1 MVTAFSGCGPIED
14 IAPRTGAANP
24 EATTASPS
32 AAKSIVLD
40 MRDMIPSSCAAS
52 HSPRIKVFR
61 NAQRRGKTE
70 CGGWDFPLRASRAR
84 LLNPWTPARP
94 DLKSGAVVQAW
105 LPPHAAHWAIG
116 IMLLLRC
123 SETSFPLLSLR
134 TGMRSRIIWLELS
147 ILLLTLLFAEF
158 GEVLREI
165 RTDVVLDWFITL
177 APLIWIHASIVVLY
191 TRVLRG
197 GTRLRKVWVISAVVY
212 AATYAFL
219 QGVFVLDLSGSLS
232 PVFVVI
238 ESAIGYG
245 PGIAWAPTTTFGIQL
260 RPYSVAAAASLS
272 LLSGLVF
279 ALAFQVISTTG
290 QRAARALPGPLLG
303 FAVMCPACASG
314 PVSGLFLAYVTPI
327 ASMGEM
333 GSASAFS
340 RLLGAS
346 TLLLIVTL
354 VLSWTMICFFTNVLL
369 PDVPPTAIQGSAST
383 NA

>member
-1 MVTAFSGCGPIED
+1 M
-14 IAPRTGAANP
+14 RT
-24 EATTASPS
+24 S
-32 AAKSIVLD
+32 
-40 MRDMIPSSCAAS
+40 
-52 HSPRIKVFR
+52 
-61 NAQRRGKTE
+61 RGLTQ
-70 CGGWDFPLRASRAR
+70 CGGWDFPLRAVRAR

-105 LPPHAAHWAIG
+105 LPPRPAHRAIG
-116 IMLLLRC
+116 IMLLLRF
-123 SETSFPLLSLR
+123 SEVSFPQLSLR

-147 ILLLTLLFAEF
+147 ILLLALLFAEF

-177 APLIWIHASIVVLY
+177 APLIWIDVSIVVLY
-191 TRVLRG
+191 AFFRLYFTPELVPPRTSAAMKRVSAFLVPNTRVLRG
-197 GTRLRKVWVISAVVY
+197 GTRLRKVWAISAVVY
-212 AATYAFL
+212 AVTYAFL
-219 QGVFVLDLSGSLS
+219 QGIFVVDLSGSLS

-279 ALAFQVISTTG
+279 ALAFQVINTTG
-290 QRAARALPGPLLG
+290 QRGARALPGPLLG

-327 ASMGEM
+327 AFMGGM

-346 TLLLIVTL
+346 TLLRFLTL
-354 VLSWTMICFFTNVLL
+354 VLTWTMISFFTNVLL
-369 PDVPPTAIQGSAST
+369 PDFPPAAIEGSAST
-383 NA
+383 YTCFAAADGEVPAFRPLP

>member
-1 MVTAFSGCGPIED
+1 
-14 IAPRTGAANP
+14 
-24 EATTASPS
+24 
-32 AAKSIVLD
+32 
-40 MRDMIPSSCAAS
+40 
-52 HSPRIKVFR
+52 
-61 NAQRRGKTE
+61 
-70 CGGWDFPLRASRAR
+70 
-84 LLNPWTPARP
+84 
-94 DLKSGAVVQAW
+94 
-105 LPPHAAHWAIG
+105 
-116 IMLLLRC
+116 
-123 SETSFPLLSLR
+123 
-134 TGMRSRIIWLELS
+134 MRSRIIWLELS
-147 ILLLTLLFAEF
+147 ILLLALLFAEF

-165 RTDVVLDWFITL
+165 RTDVVLDWFVTL
-177 APLIWIHASIVVLY
+177 APLIWIDASIVVLY
-191 TRVLRG
+191 AFFRLYLTPELVPPRTSAAMKRVSAFLVPNTRVLRG
-197 GTRLRKVWVISAVVY
+197 GTRLRKVWAISAVAY
-212 AATYAFL
+212 AVTYAFL
-219 QGVFVLDLSGSLS
+219 QGVFVVDLSGSLS

-260 RPYSVAAAASLS
+260 RPYS
-272 LLSGLVF
+272 
-279 ALAFQVISTTG
+279 LAFQVIRTTG
-290 QRAARALPGPLLG
+290 QRAARGLPGPLLG

-327 ASMGEM
+327 AFMGEM

>member
-14 IAPRTGAANP
+14 IAPKTGAANP

-134 TGMRSRIIWLELS
+134 TGMRSRIIWL
-147 ILLLTLLFAEF
+147 
-158 GEVLREI
+158 
-165 RTDVVLDWFITL
+165 
-177 APLIWIHASIVVLY
+177 APLIWIDASIVVLY
-191 TRVLRG
+191 AFFRLYFTPELVPPRTSAAMKRVSAFLVPNTRVLRG

-245 PGIAWAPTTTFGIQL
+245 PGIAWASTSTFGIQL

-327 ASMGEM
+327 AFMGGM

>member
-1 MVTAFSGCGPIED
+1 
-14 IAPRTGAANP
+14 
-24 EATTASPS
+24 
-32 AAKSIVLD
+32 
-40 MRDMIPSSCAAS
+40 
-52 HSPRIKVFR
+52 
-61 NAQRRGKTE
+61 
-70 CGGWDFPLRASRAR
+70 
-84 LLNPWTPARP
+84 
-94 DLKSGAVVQAW
+94 
-105 LPPHAAHWAIG
+105 
-116 IMLLLRC
+116 
-123 SETSFPLLSLR
+123 
-134 TGMRSRIIWLELS
+134 MRSRIIWLELS
-147 ILLLTLLFAEF
+147 ILLLALLFAEF

-165 RTDVVLDWFITL
+165 RTDVVLDWFVTL
-177 APLIWIHASIVVLY
+177 APLIWIDASIVVLY
-191 TRVLRG
+191 AFFRLYFTPELVPPRTSAAMKRVSAFLVPNTRVLRG
-197 GTRLRKVWVISAVVY
+197 GIRVRKVWAISAVVY
-212 AATYAFL
+212 AVTYAFL
-219 QGVFVLDLSGSLS
+219 QGVFVVDLSGSLS

-279 ALAFQVISTTG
+279 ALAFQVIRTTG

-327 ASMGEM
+327 AFMGGM
-333 GSASAFS
+333 SSASAFS

-354 VLSWTMICFFTNVLL
+354 VLSWTMISFFTNVLL

>member
-1 MVTAFSGCGPIED
+1 MKRVSAFLVP
-14 IAPRTGAANP
+14 N
-24 EATTASPS
+24 
-32 AAKSIVLD
+32 
-40 MRDMIPSSCAAS
+40 
-52 HSPRIKVFR
+52 
-61 NAQRRGKTE
+61 
-70 CGGWDFPLRASRAR
+70 
-84 LLNPWTPARP
+84 
-94 DLKSGAVVQAW
+94 
-105 LPPHAAHWAIG
+105 
-116 IMLLLRC
+116 
-123 SETSFPLLSLR
+123 
-134 TGMRSRIIWLELS
+134 
-147 ILLLTLLFAEF
+147 
-158 GEVLREI
+158 
-165 RTDVVLDWFITL
+165 
-177 APLIWIHASIVVLY
+177 

-197 GTRLRKVWVISAVVY
+197 GTRLRKVWAISAVAY
-212 AATYAFL
+212 AVTYAFL
-219 QGVFVLDLSGSLS
+219 QGVFVVDLSGSLS

-279 ALAFQVISTTG
+279 ALAFQVIRTTG
-290 QRAARALPGPLLG
+290 QRAARGLPGPLLG

-327 ASMGEM
+327 AFMGEM

>member
-1 MVTAFSGCGPIED
+1 MMNDIVGGHDVPIVGHPGGGYWTC
-14 IAPRTGAANP
+14 ITWG
-24 EATTASPS
+24 
-32 AAKSIVLD
+32 
-40 MRDMIPSSCAAS
+40 
-52 HSPRIKVFR
+52 
-61 NAQRRGKTE
+61 QRQ
-70 CGGWDFPLRASRAR
+70 
-84 LLNPWTPARP
+84 
-94 DLKSGAVVQAW
+94 V
-105 LPPHAAHWAIG
+105 
-116 IMLLLRC
+116 M
-123 SETSFPLLSLR
+123 
-134 TGMRSRIIWLELS
+134 
-147 ILLLTLLFAEF
+147 
-158 GEVLREI
+158 
-165 RTDVVLDWFITL
+165 
-177 APLIWIHASIVVLY
+177 
-191 TRVLRG
+191 
-197 GTRLRKVWVISAVVY
+197 
-212 AATYAFL
+212 TYAFL
-219 QGVFVLDLSGSLS
+219 QGVFVVDLSGSLS

-279 ALAFQVISTTG
+279 ALAFQVIRTTG
-290 QRAARALPGPLLG
+290 QRAARGLPGPLLG

-327 ASMGEM
+327 AFMGEM